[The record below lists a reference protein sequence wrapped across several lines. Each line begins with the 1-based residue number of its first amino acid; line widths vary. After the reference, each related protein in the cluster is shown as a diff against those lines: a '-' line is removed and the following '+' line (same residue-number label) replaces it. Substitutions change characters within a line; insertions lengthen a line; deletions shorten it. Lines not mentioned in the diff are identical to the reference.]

1 MGRPLNDHM
10 NWRIARH
17 KAGGTVHTTQ
27 TVMTDIPLALVEA
40 LEMFADRVE
49 SIESRL
55 SQFENVGESVREF
68 SETATTAS
76 AKVLDIMRIISELEP
91 RLAVLEVRWNAYE
104 TALRKEA
111 ANAA

>member
-1 MGRPLNDHM
+1 MGRHLNDHM

-27 TVMTDIPLALVEA
+27 TVMTDIPKSLVDAVERIEA
-40 LEMFADRVE
+40 
-49 SIESRL
+49 RL
-55 SQFENVGESVREF
+55 SQFENVGDSVREF
-68 SETATTAS
+68 SETATNAS
-76 AKVLDIMRIISELEP
+76 VKVLDIIRVISELEP